1 MGLHPKQRRTP
12 SPGRFRARRRG
23 TGLKETLV
31 GLGRELLE
39 TSSSALMPST
49 TVDAAAG
56 GDSASPKR
64 RRRSRVCS
72 DDASAAGGEEEEEIA
87 EMSLEQLFVKMN
99 KALRTLSLLF
109 VALAAGSLFAL
120 ATDRESW
127 ALVLN
132 AASLGQYTVAAK
144 ACVPFIPSF
153 ANLFNSSAYAVFLFR
168 ASKDFKR
175 AASEARRAERIAEG
189 LDSED
194 EEEDDGEWEEGG
206 SGVGLRAPRVEGQSM
221 FDGIVQIIALFR
233 KMAIPTTILACRFFI
248 VGLYH
253 LWTNY
258 NGGGAEEARVGVVG
272 ATASSEL

>member
-1 MGLHPKQRRTP
+1 
-12 SPGRFRARRRG
+12 
-23 TGLKETLV
+23 
-31 GLGRELLE
+31 
-39 TSSSALMPST
+39 
-49 TVDAAAG
+49 
-56 GDSASPKR
+56 
-64 RRRSRVCS
+64 VCS

-175 AASEARRAERIAEG
+175 AASEVRRAERIAEG

-194 EEEDDGEWEEGG
+194 EEEDGG

-272 ATASSEL
+272 AAVSSEL